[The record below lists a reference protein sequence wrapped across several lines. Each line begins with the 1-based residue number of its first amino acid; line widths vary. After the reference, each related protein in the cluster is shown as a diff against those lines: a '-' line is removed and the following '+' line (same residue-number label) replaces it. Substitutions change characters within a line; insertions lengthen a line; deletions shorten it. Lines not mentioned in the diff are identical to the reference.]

1 MPIRFNTS
9 RRGMFRAQT
18 MLRSYPEV
26 FATDVDYDAKHG
38 AYNGTTPAQAV
49 GNLVGTV
56 GVAAATEFLKMEQL
70 RQQQETER
78 IRLQEETRKAQELAA
93 TMESVKTAA
102 MWVAGGFLVLG
113 AARYFSNLSTTRS
126 S

>member
-1 MPIRFNTS
+1 MPVRFNTS

-26 FATDVDYDAKHG
+26 FATNVDYDAKHG

-56 GVAAATEFLKMEQL
+56 GVAAATEFLKMEQF

-78 IRLQEETRKAQELAA
+78 IRLQEEDAKAQRLAA
-93 TMESVKTAA
+93 AMESVKTAA
-102 MWVAGGFLVLG
+102 MWVAGGFVVLG
-113 AARYFSNLSTTRS
+113 AARILSNLSTTRS